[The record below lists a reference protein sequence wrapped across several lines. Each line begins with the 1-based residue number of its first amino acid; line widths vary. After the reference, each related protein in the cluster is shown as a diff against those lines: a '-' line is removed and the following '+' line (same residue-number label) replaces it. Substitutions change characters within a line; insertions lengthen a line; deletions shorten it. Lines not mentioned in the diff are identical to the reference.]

1 MKMKK
6 RLINFMLVFFS
17 ILSFNVLAQSRGLIF
32 DDAAYDKVL
41 LKASLTRSLYDTV
54 PARASLKKYS
64 PTPKNQ
70 GKYGT
75 CVGWATAYSART
87 IAMAQY
93 NGWTNKSTITNN
105 AFSPGFIYRLIKADY
120 YCKSGSSIYHALE
133 VMKRLGV
140 PKYSQFNQ
148 SCPNNIPNQIYSK
161 ASVYKI
167 QDFVRLFNTNDG
179 QSQKINRVRKSLSEG
194 KPVVIGMNT
203 PNSFD
208 RVRRKLWEPKANEN
222 PWIAYGGHA
231 MTVIAY
237 DNNKYGGAF
246 ELQNSWGTWWGN
258 RGYIWIKYQDFA
270 NYTKYAF
277 ELIDKP
283 KPKPSYKPDLSGK
296 MRFLLENGDEMQAN
310 LSNGTYLMKGSY
322 SSGTRFR
329 LYISNNEPA
338 YVYAFGSD
346 MTGKIYPI
354 FPHQPGIS
362 PALTYKRN
370 EVPIPDENHY
380 IVMDNTIGRD
390 FFCVLYGKE
399 PLDIDL
405 ILRQVEQAN
414 LNEKGL
420 IVLPAISKPE
430 EQTKSSLLQKVRKV
444 LVNNAVASSHIRY
457 SNRGIGFAAMS
468 HGKTVVPLC
477 VEIMHTR

>member
-1 MKMKK
+1 MKK
-6 RLINFMLVFFS
+6 LFINFMLVFFS
-17 ILSFNVLAQSRGLIF
+17 ISSLNALAQSRGLVF

-54 PARASLKKYS
+54 PSRASLKKYS
-64 PTPKNQ
+64 PTPKSQ

-105 AFSPGFIYRLIKADY
+105 AFSPSFIYRLIKADY
-120 YCKSGSSIYHALE
+120 YCKSGSSIYEALK

-148 SCPNNIPNQIYSK
+148 SCPNRVPNQVYTK
-161 ASVYKI
+161 ASPYKI
-167 QDFVRLFNTNDG
+167 QDFVRLFNRGDG
-179 QSQKINRVRKSLSEG
+179 NTQKINRVRKSLSEG
-194 KPVVIGMNT
+194 KPVIIGMNT
-203 PNSFD
+203 PKSFD
-208 RVRRKLWEPKANEN
+208 KVRGNFWQPKANES
-222 PWIAYGGHA
+222 PRISYGGHA

-237 DNNKYGGAF
+237 DNQKYGGAF

-258 RGYIWIKYQDFA
+258 RGYVWIKYQDFA
-270 NYTKYAF
+270 NFTKYAF

-283 KPKPSYKPDLSGK
+283 KPKPSYIPDMSGK
-296 MRFLLENGDEMQAN
+296 MRFLLANGGEMAAE
-310 LSNGTYLMKGSY
+310 LVNGTYRMKHSY
-322 SSGTRFR
+322 PSDTRFR
-329 LYISNNEPA
+329 LYLSNNEPA

-346 MTGKIYPI
+346 MTGKVYPI
-354 FPHQPGIS
+354 FPHKPGIS

-380 IVMDNTIGRD
+380 IVMDNTVGRD

-399 PLDIDL
+399 PLDIDT
-405 ILRQVEQAN
+405 IRRRVEQAN
-414 LNEKGL
+414 LSEKGL
-420 IVLPAISKPE
+420 IVLPAISE
-430 EQTKSSLLQKVRKV
+430 EPTQSRFFQNLRKIIANQTVESR
-444 LVNNAVASSHIRY
+444 NIRY
-457 SNRGIGFAAMS
+457 SNRGIGFSAMS

-477 VEIMHTR
+477 VEMVHTR